1 MEKIISINGREV
13 GFKATAT
20 TVKKYREKFNK
31 DLFKDI
37 QNLIPKVN
45 DQSLGANELECFMN
59 IAYVMAW
66 QYDHSIPEDPDEW
79 LDQFEM
85 FDIYMILPQIIELWA
100 LNTEQLEKP
109 KKSRSTERSMSTAL
123 FLLRCTEVG
132 LSMADLDELTVG
144 MVNDMF
150 VEKSND
156 SYDWKEIANQ
166 DDFDRF

>member
-1 MEKIISINGREV
+1 MEKIISISGKDV

-20 TVKKYREKFNK
+20 TVKRYREKFNK

-59 IAYVMAW
+59 IAYIMAW
-66 QYDHSIPEDPDEW
+66 QYDHSIPEDPDDW
-79 LDQFEM
+79 LDEFEM

-109 KKSRSTERSMSTAL
+109 KKK
-123 FLLRCTEVG
+123 
-132 LSMADLDELTVG
+132 
-144 MVNDMF
+144 
-150 VEKSND
+150 VEAQS
-156 SYDWKEIANQ
+156 
-166 DDFDRF
+166 DR

>member
-1 MEKIISINGREV
+1 MPIGLRQQQNRHKENMEKIISIGSKDV

-20 TVKKYREKFNK
+20 TVKRYREKFNK

-59 IAYVMAW
+59 IAYIMAW
-66 QYDHSIPEDPDEW
+66 QYDHSIPEDPDDW

-109 KKSRSTERSMSTAL
+109 KKK
-123 FLLRCTEVG
+123 
-132 LSMADLDELTVG
+132 
-144 MVNDMF
+144 
-150 VEKSND
+150 VEAQS
-156 SYDWKEIANQ
+156 
-166 DDFDRF
+166 DR